1 MGLRFRKSFKIA
13 PGIKLNLNKKSTSV
27 TFGGKGIHH
36 TVSSTGKRTTT
47 VGVPGTGLS
56 YSKTSN
62 PKNQNSNKVN
72 TNDNNLGL
80 EPPLNNNT
88 EGKPPKKPF
97 GCLTLLLAV
106 IGILLGIIFFPV
118 LWMPGIVAILWFA
131 IKKNEPSVKKKRL
144 LISSLIT
151 ICSFLVLIFF
161 PFGPELTGIQADW
174 EQTTYD
180 VSDTAEV
187 TIIPVPSDAD
197 IYDLELSDEN
207 IAELEYKDNKA
218 ILHFKQSGDVQL
230 YFIADNDIKSD
241 PVTITVTDKVAE
253 KKAEEKRI
261 KAEQEAAAKAEAER
275 IAAEQKAEEERIKA
289 EQEAAAKAEAER
301 IAAEQETAR
310 LQAEQEAAA
319 QAEAE
324 RVRAEQEAQAQ
335 EQQQTDVGGTVYW
348 TPNGEVYHSTSS
360 CPSLSRSKTVL
371 SGSIAESGKSRPCK
385 NCY

>member
-1 MGLRFRKSFKIA
+1 MGLRFRKSLKIA
-13 PGIKLNLNKKSTSV
+13 PGVKLNLNKKSTSV
-27 TFGGKGIHH
+27 TFGGKGFHH
-36 TVSSTGKRTTT
+36 TVSSTGKRTST
-47 VGVPGTGLS
+47 VGIPGTGLS

-62 PKNQNSNKVN
+62 PKNNKTNTFNNDSNLSSESPL
-72 TNDNNLGL
+72 DNNA
-80 EPPLNNNT
+80 

-106 IGILLGIIFFPV
+106 IGIFLGILFFPV

-131 IKKNEPSVKKKRL
+131 IRKNEPSVKKKRL
-144 LISSLIT
+144 LISSIIT
-151 ICSFLVLIFF
+151 ISSFLVLVFF

-180 VSDTAEV
+180 VSDTV
-187 TIIPVPSDAD
+187 KVNITPVPSDAD

-207 IAELEYKDNKA
+207 IADLEYEDGKA
-218 ILHFKQSGDVQL
+218 ILHFKKSGDIQL
-230 YFIADNDIKSD
+230 SFIADDDIKSD
-241 PVTITVTDKVAE
+241 TVTITVTDKVAE
-253 KKAEEKRI
+253 KKAEE
-261 KAEQEAAAKAEAER
+261 ER
-275 IAAEQKAEEERIKA
+275 IAAEKKAEEERIKA

-301 IAAEQETAR
+301 IAAEQAEAERIAAEQEAAR

-324 RVRAEQEAQAQ
+324 RIAAEQEAQSQ
-335 EQQQTDVGGTVYW
+335 EEQQSNVGETVYW

-371 SGSIAESGKSRPCK
+371 SGSITESGKSRPCK

>member
-1 MGLRFRKSFKIA
+1 MGLRFRKSLKIA
-13 PGIKLNLNKKSTSV
+13 PGVKLNLNKKSTSV
-27 TFGGKGIHH
+27 TFGGKGFHH
-36 TVSSTGKRTTT
+36 TVSSTGKRTST
-47 VGVPGTGLS
+47 VGIPGTGLS

-62 PKNQNSNKVN
+62 PKNNKTNTFNNDSNLSSESPL
-72 TNDNNLGL
+72 DNNA
-80 EPPLNNNT
+80 

-106 IGILLGIIFFPV
+106 IGIFLGILFFPV

-131 IKKNEPSVKKKRL
+131 IRKNEPSVKKKRL
-144 LISSLIT
+144 LISSIIT
-151 ICSFLVLIFF
+151 ISSFLVLVFF

-180 VSDTAEV
+180 VSDTV
-187 TIIPVPSDAD
+187 KVNITPVPSDAD

-207 IAELEYKDNKA
+207 IADLEYEDGKA
-218 ILHFKQSGDVQL
+218 ILHFKKSGDIQL
-230 YFIADNDIKSD
+230 SFIADDDIKSD
-241 PVTITVTDKVAE
+241 TVTITVTDKVAE
-253 KKAEEKRI
+253 KKAEE
-261 KAEQEAAAKAEAER
+261 ER
-275 IAAEQKAEEERIKA
+275 IAAEKKAEEERIKA

-301 IAAEQETAR
+301 IAAEQAEAERIVAEQEAAR

-324 RVRAEQEAQAQ
+324 RIAAEQEAQSQ
-335 EQQQTDVGGTVYW
+335 EQQQSNVGETVYW

>member
-1 MGLRFRKSFKIA
+1 MGLRFRKSLKIA
-13 PGIKLNLNKKSTSV
+13 PGVKLNLNKKSTSV
-27 TFGGKGIHH
+27 TFGGKGFHH
-36 TVSSTGKRTTT
+36 TVSSTGKRTST
-47 VGVPGTGLS
+47 VGIPGTGLS

-62 PKNQNSNKVN
+62 PKNNKTNTFNNDSNLSSESPL
-72 TNDNNLGL
+72 DNNA
-80 EPPLNNNT
+80 

-106 IGILLGIIFFPV
+106 IGIFLGILFFPV

-131 IKKNEPSVKKKRL
+131 IRKNEPSVKKKRL
-144 LISSLIT
+144 LISSIIT
-151 ICSFLVLIFF
+151 ISSFLVLVFF

-180 VSDTAEV
+180 VSDTV
-187 TIIPVPSDAD
+187 KVNITPVPSDAD

-207 IAELEYKDNKA
+207 IADLEYEDGKA
-218 ILHFKQSGDVQL
+218 ILHFKKSGDIQL
-230 YFIADNDIKSD
+230 SFIADDDIKSD
-241 PVTITVTDKVAE
+241 TVTITVTDKVAE
-253 KKAEEKRI
+253 KKAEEERIAAEKKAEEERI

-275 IAAEQKAEEERIKA
+275 IAAEQ
-289 EQEAAAKAEAER
+289 AEAER

-324 RVRAEQEAQAQ
+324 RIAAEQEAQSQ
-335 EQQQTDVGGTVYW
+335 EQQQSNVGETVYW

>member
-1 MGLRFRKSFKIA
+1 MGLRFRKSVKIA
-13 PGIKLNLNKKSTSV
+13 PGVKLNLNKKSTSV

-47 VGVPGTGLS
+47 VGLPGTGLS
-56 YSKTSN
+56 YSKTST
-62 PKNQNSNKVN
+62 PKNQHNNKVN
-72 TNDNNLGL
+72 TFDNDNTLGL
-80 EPPLNNNT
+80 EPSLHNNA

-97 GCLTLLLAV
+97 GCLTLLLVA
-106 IGILLGIIFFPV
+106 IGIFLGVIFFPV

-131 IKKNEPSVKKKRL
+131 IRKNEPSVKKKRL
-144 LISSLIT
+144 LISAIIT
-151 ICSFLVLIFF
+151 ISSFLVLIFF
-161 PFGPELTGIQADW
+161 PFGPELTGIRADW

-180 VSDTAEV
+180 VSDTVEV
-187 TIIPVPSDAD
+187 NITPIPSDAD

-207 IAELEYKDNKA
+207 IADLEYKNGKA
-218 ILHFKQSGDVQL
+218 ILHFKKSGDVQL
-230 YFIADNDIKSD
+230 SFIADDDIKSD
-241 PVTITVTDKVAE
+241 TATITVTDKVAE
-253 KKAEEKRI
+253 KKAEK
-261 KAEQEAAAKAEAER
+261 ER
-275 IAAEQKAEEERIKA
+275 IAAEKKAEEERIKA

-301 IAAEQETAR
+301 IAAEQAEAERIAAEQEAAR

-319 QAEAE
+319 KAEAE
-324 RVRAEQEAQAQ
+324 RIKAEQEASQVQ
-335 EQQQTDVGGTVYW
+335 TQQQQTNVGETVYW

>member
-1 MGLRFRKSFKIA
+1 MGLRFRKSVKIA
-13 PGIKLNLNKKSTSV
+13 PGVKLNLNKKSTSV
-27 TFGGKGIHH
+27 TFGGKGFHH
-36 TVSSTGKRTTT
+36 TVSSTGKRTST
-47 VGVPGTGLS
+47 VGIPGTGLS

-62 PKNQNSNKVN
+62 PKNNKTNTFNNDSNLSSESPL
-72 TNDNNLGL
+72 DNNV
-80 EPPLNNNT
+80 

-106 IGILLGIIFFPV
+106 IGIFLGILFFPV

-131 IKKNEPSVKKKRL
+131 IRKNEPSVKKKRL
-144 LISSLIT
+144 LISSIIT
-151 ICSFLVLIFF
+151 ISSFLVLVFF

-180 VSDTAEV
+180 VSDTV
-187 TIIPVPSDAD
+187 KVNITPVPSDAD

-207 IAELEYKDNKA
+207 IADLEYEDGKA
-218 ILHFKQSGDVQL
+218 ILHFKKSGDIQL
-230 YFIADNDIKSD
+230 SFIADDDIKSD
-241 PVTITVTDKVAE
+241 TVTITVTDKVAE
-253 KKAEEKRI
+253 KKAEE
-261 KAEQEAAAKAEAER
+261 ER
-275 IAAEQKAEEERIKA
+275 ISAEKKAEEERIKA

-301 IAAEQETAR
+301 IAAEQAEAERIAAEQEAAR

-324 RVRAEQEAQAQ
+324 RIAAEQEAQSQ
-335 EQQQTDVGGTVYW
+335 EQQQSNVGETVYW

>member
-1 MGLRFRKSFKIA
+1 MGLRFRKSLKIA
-13 PGIKLNLNKKSTSV
+13 PGVKLNLNKKSTSV
-27 TFGGKGIHH
+27 TFGGKGFHH
-36 TVSSTGKRTTT
+36 TVSSTGKRTST
-47 VGVPGTGLS
+47 VGIPGTGLS

-62 PKNQNSNKVN
+62 PKNNKTNTFNNDSNLSSESPL
-72 TNDNNLGL
+72 DNNA
-80 EPPLNNNT
+80 

-106 IGILLGIIFFPV
+106 IGIFLGILFFPV

-131 IKKNEPSVKKKRL
+131 IRKNEPSVKKKRL
-144 LISSLIT
+144 LISSIIT
-151 ICSFLVLIFF
+151 ISSFLVLVFF

-180 VSDTAEV
+180 VSDTV
-187 TIIPVPSDAD
+187 KVNITPVPSDAD

-207 IAELEYKDNKA
+207 IADLEYEDGKA
-218 ILHFKQSGDVQL
+218 ILHFKKSGDIQL
-230 YFIADNDIKSD
+230 SFIADDDIKSD
-241 PVTITVTDKVAE
+241 TVTITVTDKVAE
-253 KKAEEKRI
+253 KKAEE
-261 KAEQEAAAKAEAER
+261 ER
-275 IAAEQKAEEERIKA
+275 IAAKKKAEEERIKA

-301 IAAEQETAR
+301 IAAEQAEAERIAAEQEAAR

-324 RVRAEQEAQAQ
+324 RIAAEQEAQSQ
-335 EQQQTDVGGTVYW
+335 EQQQSNVGETVYW

>member
-1 MGLRFRKSFKIA
+1 MGLRFRKSLKIA
-13 PGIKLNLNKKSTSV
+13 PGVKLNLNKKSTSV
-27 TFGGKGIHH
+27 TFGGKGFHH
-36 TVSSTGKRTTT
+36 TVSSTGKRTST
-47 VGVPGTGLS
+47 VGIPGTGLS

-62 PKNQNSNKVN
+62 PKNNKTNTFNNGSNLSSESPL
-72 TNDNNLGL
+72 DNNA
-80 EPPLNNNT
+80 

-106 IGILLGIIFFPV
+106 IGIFLGILFFPV

-131 IKKNEPSVKKKRL
+131 IRKNEPSVKKKRL
-144 LISSLIT
+144 LISSIIT
-151 ICSFLVLIFF
+151 ISSFLVLVFF

-180 VSDTAEV
+180 VSDTV
-187 TIIPVPSDAD
+187 KVNITPVPSDAD

-207 IAELEYKDNKA
+207 IADLEYEDGKA
-218 ILHFKQSGDVQL
+218 ILHFKKSGDIQL
-230 YFIADNDIKSD
+230 SFIADDDIKSNT
-241 PVTITVTDKVAE
+241 VTITVTDKVAE
-253 KKAEEKRI
+253 KKAEE
-261 KAEQEAAAKAEAER
+261 ER
-275 IAAEQKAEEERIKA
+275 IAAEKKAEEERIKA

-301 IAAEQETAR
+301 IAAEQAEAERIAAEQEVAR

-324 RVRAEQEAQAQ
+324 RIAAEQEAQSQ
-335 EQQQTDVGGTVYW
+335 EQQQSNVAETVYW

>member
-1 MGLRFRKSFKIA
+1 MGLRFRKSLKIA
-13 PGIKLNLNKKSTSV
+13 PGVKLNLNKKSTSV
-27 TFGGKGIHH
+27 TFGGKGFHH
-36 TVSSTGKRTTT
+36 TVSSTGKRTST
-47 VGVPGTGLS
+47 VGIPGTGLS

-62 PKNQNSNKVN
+62 PKNNKTNTFNNDSNLSSESPL
-72 TNDNNLGL
+72 DNNA
-80 EPPLNNNT
+80 

-106 IGILLGIIFFPV
+106 IGIFLGILFFPV

-131 IKKNEPSVKKKRL
+131 IRKNEPSVKKKRL
-144 LISSLIT
+144 LISSIIT
-151 ICSFLVLIFF
+151 ISSFLVLVFF

-180 VSDTAEV
+180 VSDTV
-187 TIIPVPSDAD
+187 KVNITPVPSDAD

-207 IAELEYKDNKA
+207 IADLEYEDGKA
-218 ILHFKQSGDVQL
+218 ILHFKKSGDIQL
-230 YFIADNDIKSD
+230 SFIADDDIKSD
-241 PVTITVTDKVAE
+241 TVTITVTDKVAE
-253 KKAEEKRI
+253 KKAEE
-261 KAEQEAAAKAEAER
+261 ER
-275 IAAEQKAEEERIKA
+275 IAAKKKAEEERIKA

-301 IAAEQETAR
+301 IAAEQAEAERIAAEQEAAR

-324 RVRAEQEAQAQ
+324 RIAAEQEAQSQ
-335 EQQQTDVGGTVYW
+335 EQQQSNVGETVYW
-348 TPNGEVYHSTSS
+348 TPNGEVYHSTSG

>member
-1 MGLRFRKSFKIA
+1 MGLRFRKSLKIA
-13 PGIKLNLNKKSTSV
+13 PGVKLNLNKKSTSV
-27 TFGGKGIHH
+27 TFGGKGFHH
-36 TVSSTGKRTTT
+36 TVSSTGKRTST
-47 VGVPGTGLS
+47 VGIPGTGLS

-62 PKNQNSNKVN
+62 PKNNKTNTFNNDSNLSSESPL
-72 TNDNNLGL
+72 DNNA
-80 EPPLNNNT
+80 

-106 IGILLGIIFFPV
+106 IGIFLGILFFPV

-131 IKKNEPSVKKKRL
+131 IRKNEPSVKKKRL
-144 LISSLIT
+144 LISSIIT
-151 ICSFLVLIFF
+151 ISSFLVLVFF

-180 VSDTAEV
+180 VSDTV
-187 TIIPVPSDAD
+187 KVNITPVPSDAD

-207 IAELEYKDNKA
+207 IADLEYEDGKA
-218 ILHFKQSGDVQL
+218 ILHFKKSGDIQL
-230 YFIADNDIKSD
+230 SFIADDDIKSD
-241 PVTITVTDKVAE
+241 TVTITVTDKVAE
-253 KKAEEKRI
+253 KKAEE
-261 KAEQEAAAKAEAER
+261 ER
-275 IAAEQKAEEERIKA
+275 IAAEKKAEEERIKA

-301 IAAEQETAR
+301 IAAEQAEAERIAAEQEAAR

-324 RVRAEQEAQAQ
+324 RIAAEQEAQSQ
-335 EQQQTDVGGTVYW
+335 EQQQSNVGETVYW

>member
-1 MGLRFRKSFKIA
+1 MGLRFRKSLKIA
-13 PGIKLNLNKKSTSV
+13 PGVKLNLNKKSTSV
-27 TFGGKGIHH
+27 TFGGKGFHH
-36 TVSSTGKRTTT
+36 TVSSTGKRTST
-47 VGVPGTGLS
+47 VGIPGTGLS

-62 PKNQNSNKVN
+62 PKNNKTNTFNNSSNLSSESPL
-72 TNDNNLGL
+72 DNNA
-80 EPPLNNNT
+80 

-106 IGILLGIIFFPV
+106 IGIFLGILFFPV

-131 IKKNEPSVKKKRL
+131 IRKNEPSVKKKRL
-144 LISSLIT
+144 LISSIIT
-151 ICSFLVLIFF
+151 ISSFLVLVFF

-180 VSDTAEV
+180 VSDTV
-187 TIIPVPSDAD
+187 KVNITPVPSDAD

-207 IAELEYKDNKA
+207 IADLEYEDGKA
-218 ILHFKQSGDVQL
+218 ILHFKKSGDIQL
-230 YFIADNDIKSD
+230 SFIADDDIKSNT
-241 PVTITVTDKVAE
+241 VTITVTDKVAE
-253 KKAEEKRI
+253 KKAEE
-261 KAEQEAAAKAEAER
+261 ER
-275 IAAEQKAEEERIKA
+275 IAAEKKAEEERIKA

-301 IAAEQETAR
+301 IAAEQAEAERIAAEQEAAR

-324 RVRAEQEAQAQ
+324 RIAAEQEAQSQ
-335 EQQQTDVGGTVYW
+335 EQQQSNVGETVYW

>member
-1 MGLRFRKSFKIA
+1 MGLRFRKSLKIA
-13 PGIKLNLNKKSTSV
+13 PGVKLNLNKKSTSV
-27 TFGGKGIHH
+27 TFGGKGFHH
-36 TVSSTGKRTTT
+36 TVSSTGKRTST
-47 VGVPGTGLS
+47 VGIPGTGLS

-62 PKNQNSNKVN
+62 PKNNKTNTFNNDSNLSSESPL
-72 TNDNNLGL
+72 DNNA
-80 EPPLNNNT
+80 

-106 IGILLGIIFFPV
+106 IGIFLGILFFPV

-131 IKKNEPSVKKKRL
+131 IRKNEPSVKKKRL
-144 LISSLIT
+144 LISSIIT
-151 ICSFLVLIFF
+151 ISSFLVLVFF

-180 VSDTAEV
+180 VSDTV
-187 TIIPVPSDAD
+187 KVNITPVPSDAD

-207 IAELEYKDNKA
+207 IADLEYEDGKA
-218 ILHFKQSGDVQL
+218 ILHFKKSGDIQL
-230 YFIADNDIKSD
+230 SFIADDDIKSD
-241 PVTITVTDKVAE
+241 TVTITVTDKVAE
-253 KKAEEKRI
+253 KKAEE
-261 KAEQEAAAKAEAER
+261 ER
-275 IAAEQKAEEERIKA
+275 IASEKKAEEERIKA

-301 IAAEQETAR
+301 IAAEQAEAERIAAEQEAAR

-324 RVRAEQEAQAQ
+324 RIAAEQEAQSQ
-335 EQQQTDVGGTVYW
+335 EEQQSNVGETVYW

>member
-1 MGLRFRKSFKIA
+1 MGLRFRKSLKIA
-13 PGIKLNLNKKSTSV
+13 PGVKLNLNKKSTSV
-27 TFGGKGIHH
+27 TFGGKGFHH
-36 TVSSTGKRTTT
+36 TVSSTGKRTST
-47 VGVPGTGLS
+47 VGIPGTGLS

-62 PKNQNSNKVN
+62 PKNNKTNTFNNDSNLSSESPL
-72 TNDNNLGL
+72 DNNA
-80 EPPLNNNT
+80 

-106 IGILLGIIFFPV
+106 IGIFLGILFFPV

-131 IKKNEPSVKKKRL
+131 IRKNEPSVKKKRL
-144 LISSLIT
+144 LISSIIT
-151 ICSFLVLIFF
+151 ISSFLVLVFF

-174 EQTTYD
+174 KQTTYD
-180 VSDTAEV
+180 VSDTV
-187 TIIPVPSDAD
+187 KVNITPVPSDAD

-207 IAELEYKDNKA
+207 IADLEYEDGKA
-218 ILHFKQSGDVQL
+218 ILHFKKSGDIQL
-230 YFIADNDIKSD
+230 SFIADDDIKSD
-241 PVTITVTDKVAE
+241 TVTITVTDKVAE
-253 KKAEEKRI
+253 KKAEE
-261 KAEQEAAAKAEAER
+261 ER
-275 IAAEQKAEEERIKA
+275 IAAEKKAEEERIKA

-301 IAAEQETAR
+301 IAAEQAEAERIAAEQEAAR

-324 RVRAEQEAQAQ
+324 RIAAEQEAQSQ
-335 EQQQTDVGGTVYW
+335 EQQQSNVGETVYW

>member
-1 MGLRFRKSFKIA
+1 MGLRFRKSLKIA
-13 PGIKLNLNKKSTSV
+13 PGVKLNLNKKSTSV
-27 TFGGKGIHH
+27 TFGGKGFHH
-36 TVSSTGKRTTT
+36 TVSSTGKRTST
-47 VGVPGTGLS
+47 VGIPGTGLS

-62 PKNQNSNKVN
+62 QKNNKTNTFNNGSNLSSESPL
-72 TNDNNLGL
+72 DNNA
-80 EPPLNNNT
+80 

-106 IGILLGIIFFPV
+106 IGIFLGILFFPV

-131 IKKNEPSVKKKRL
+131 IRKNEPSVKKKRL
-144 LISSLIT
+144 LISSIIT
-151 ICSFLVLIFF
+151 ISSFLVLVFF

-180 VSDTAEV
+180 VSDTV
-187 TIIPVPSDAD
+187 KVNITPVPSDAD

-207 IAELEYKDNKA
+207 IADLEYEDGKA
-218 ILHFKQSGDVQL
+218 ILHFKKSGDIQL
-230 YFIADNDIKSD
+230 SFIADDDIKSNT
-241 PVTITVTDKVAE
+241 VTITVTDKVAE
-253 KKAEEKRI
+253 KKAEE
-261 KAEQEAAAKAEAER
+261 ER
-275 IAAEQKAEEERIKA
+275 IAAEKKAEEERIKA

-301 IAAEQETAR
+301 IAAEQAEAERIAAEQEAAR

-324 RVRAEQEAQAQ
+324 RIAAEQEAQSQ
-335 EQQQTDVGGTVYW
+335 EQQQSNVGETVYW